1 MKVEYSYYGKN
12 PCLIIKGADFVKT
25 LNNDEE
31 RYLLEVAVDGF
42 GAKFDVVSHFDER
55 VNAAI
60 KHWLSKTGEV
70 IYVIKDRMISRSI
83 SDTWC
88 EVYVR
93 NGPRLIE
100 IVISDNGRQFS
111 LNEQEGH

>member
-1 MKVEYSYYGKN
+1 MDVEYSYYGKN
-12 PCLIIKGADFVKT
+12 PCLIIKGTDFIKS

-31 RYLLEVAVDGF
+31 LYLLEVAVNGF

-60 KHWLSKTGEV
+60 KQRVTKTGEV
-70 IYVIKDRMISRSI
+70 LYVIKDRMIGRSI
-83 SDTWC
+83 LDTWC

-93 NGPRLIE
+93 NGSRLIE
-100 IVISDNGRQFS
+100 IVISDDGRQFS
-111 LNEQEGH
+111 LNEQEEH

>member
-1 MKVEYSYYGKN
+1 MNVEYSYYGKN
-12 PCLIIKGADFVKT
+12 PRLIIKGTEFIKSF
-25 LNNDEE
+25 NNDEE
-31 RYLLEVAVDGF
+31 LYLLEVAVDGF

-60 KHWLSKTGEV
+60 KQWVTKTGEV
-70 IYVIKDRMISRSI
+70 LYVIKDRTIGRSTL
-83 SDTWC
+83 DTWC

-93 NGPRLIE
+93 NGSRLIE

-111 LNEQEGH
+111 LNEQEEY